1 MTDADEFRASG
12 ADRGA
17 RQPQREHY
25 LEEYLRLGPPLTNAQ
40 LDELRKLRHRLLNR
54 D

>member
-1 MTDADEFRASG
+1 MTDADEFCASG
-12 ADRGA
+12 ADQGTRL
-17 RQPQREHY
+17 PQREQY

-40 LDELRKLRHRLLNR
+40 LDELRELRHRLLSP